1 MREQGRMC
9 NVRAMAPRIT
19 SEHYG
24 SNAGVGVREVDGL
37 EIRFRIP
44 ITDRPEGDV
53 YRYVSLD
60 PQQPEVEVPR
70 NFETTIIDA
79 ARGRAYELA
88 VEVDD
93 DGAVG
98 VVGFAMDTAEGSA
111 PVRTAGEFCEVPF
124 NQLLR
129 ESLAAVALR
138 PDGLQW
144 RSGLTRKDI
153 DALRRP
159 RGGRARIDDE
169 RLTRVAELHREATEA
184 GEATSK
190 HVARALQVTP
200 ENARRLILLAR
211 DRGFLPRAGKGV

>member
-1 MREQGRMC
+1 MC

-19 SEHYG
+19 YEHYG
-24 SNAGVGVREVDGL
+24 TKAGVGVREVDGL

-44 ITDRPEGDV
+44 IAERPEGDV

-70 NFETTIIDA
+70 SFETTIIDS

-93 DGAVG
+93 EGAVG

-111 PVRTAGEFCEVPF
+111 PVRTAGEFCEIPF

-138 PDGLQW
+138 NPDGLQW

-159 RGGRARIDDE
+159 RGGRGAPIDDG
-169 RLTRVAELHREATEA
+169 RLTRVAELHHEATEA

-190 HVARALQVTP
+190 HVARALKVTP
-200 ENARRLILLAR
+200 QNARRLIMLAR
-211 DRGFLPRAGKGV
+211 QRGFLPPAGEGA